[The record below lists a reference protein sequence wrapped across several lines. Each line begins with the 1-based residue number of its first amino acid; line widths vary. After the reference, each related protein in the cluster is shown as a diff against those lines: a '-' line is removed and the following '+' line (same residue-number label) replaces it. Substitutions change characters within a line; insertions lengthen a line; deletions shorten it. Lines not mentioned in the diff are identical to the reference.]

1 MREGEKIKKTE
12 RLKSREREGLM
23 ERGEKKRMCVGG
35 AERETEVGDLKEMK
49 EPKER
54 KEFDKR
60 MEREEKLGSTERGAS
75 TREEQ

>member
-12 RLKSREREGLM
+12 TKKQREGGTD
-23 ERGEKKRMCVGG
+23 GEKREKENVCGG